1 MEALCRPTLQPF
13 LDSTTTFEDARY
25 VFIGAPLDLTASYRS
40 GSRFAPDA
48 IRQASQYME
57 THSLRTGL
65 DLNDIGLCDAGN
77 ISDLKE
83 VSSSLQRIEEAVRL
97 TRASGKVPVLLGGEH
112 AITLAAL
119 RALKPDLV
127 VDFDAHLDLRDRLLG
142 LEMSHGTFM
151 RRAME
156 ELDFRLVVVG
166 GRALSREELDFA
178 KGNTDRVMMIA
189 AKDFMREGVRTAV
202 ESIEPWLDS
211 SASAYLSVDMD
222 VIDPASAPAVGNPSP
237 EGVGVTQTLDFIH
250 EIVDKRFSGFDLTEV
265 APHYDSGL
273 TAVQAA
279 HIVLETVY
287 CLESGLRRASE

>member
-1 MEALCRPTLQPF
+1 MEALCRPALQPF

-25 VFIGAPLDLTASYRS
+25 IIIGAPMDLTSSFRS

-57 THSLRTGL
+57 THSHRTGL
-65 DLNDIGLCDAGN
+65 DLDDISLCDAGN
-77 ISDLKE
+77 IVDLME
-83 VSSSLQRIEEAVRL
+83 VSSSLQRIEEAVSL
-97 TRASGKVPVLLGGEH
+97 NGASGKVPVLLGGEH
-112 AITLAAL
+112 AITLGAL
-119 RALKPDLV
+119 RALRPDLV

-142 LEMSHGTFM
+142 LDMSHGTFM

-156 ELDFRLVVVG
+156 ELDFRL
-166 GRALSREELDFA
+166 
-178 KGNTDRVMMIA
+178 DRVMMIA
-189 AKDFMREGVRTAV
+189 AEDFMHEGVEAAV
-202 ESIEPWLDS
+202 ESMEPWLDS

-237 EGVGVTQTLDFIH
+237 EGVSVTQTLDVIR
-250 EIVDKRFSGFDLTEV
+250 EIADERIMGFDLTEV

-287 CLESGLRRASE
+287 CLESGLRRAS